1 MQESFSVIILA
12 GGFGRRLGRDKA
24 TTEAAGRPLLHWSAL
39 AASDTTDDIVVA
51 QRPDQQF
58 PPLPGVA
65 WREAVDHRHDRGP
78 LAGLEAALPLIEHD
92 LAVAVACDMPFLR
105 PQLLCAVAAACAG
118 VEIAM
123 PRIDGVAQPLLA
135 AYRPSIVP
143 EATQLL
149 DDGDGRIRALLPLV
163 EHRILEAD
171 ELRRHDPQLQSFT
184 NVNHPEDLE
193 HVEKAILTSPL
204 PPAPQGE
211 AILNSLSPS
220 RSEGGD
226 AATLFPSPPAPRGEM
241 PKAEGGF
248 PHSPI

>member
-24 TTEAAGRPLLHWSAL
+24 TTEAGGRPLLHWSAI

-58 PPLPGVA
+58 PPLHGVG
-65 WREAVDHRHDRGP
+65 WREAIDHRHDRGP
-78 LAGLEAALPLIEHD
+78 LAGLEAALPLIAHD

-105 PQLLCAVAAACAG
+105 PELLRAVAAACAG

-135 AYRPSIVP
+135 AYRPAIVP
-143 EATQLL
+143 HATQLL

-193 HVEKAILTSPL
+193 HVEKAILNSPL
-204 PPAPQGE
+204 PPAPLG
-211 AILNSLSPS
+211 ASPTAP
-220 RSEGGD
+220 SE
-226 AATLFPSPPAPRGEM
+226 
-241 PKAEGGF
+241 
-248 PHSPI
+248 